1 MRNEDE
7 FSQRIVED
15 VLEGNANED
24 LDMYAIAADELAE
37 GELDVEAE
45 MQKLAFEY
53 FHIGEEEK
61 ESEQDEEE
69 IKFQARAAE
78 LREMAK

>member
-7 FSQRIVED
+7 FSERIDED
-15 VLEGNANED
+15 VLEGSACED
-24 LDMYAIAADELAE
+24 LAMYAIAADVLAKE
-37 GELDVEAE
+37 ELDVEAE

-53 FHIGEEEK
+53 QNIGEEEK

-69 IKFQARAAE
+69 IKFE
-78 LREMAK
+78 LREMAKQL